1 MFTRIAS
8 KGMNGRSQKRPCA
21 KVVCSSSAIPDERN
35 AKMSKLAACIAA
47 ASKRILSVGS
57 GDGSQ
62 QAATVRAGHS
72 NLVTTFY
79 DSKAEVLRKYPPA
92 TEAVAY
98 LESHCKVAYEID
110 ATKLQT
116 YNLGMFDLIFFTFPH
131 TGVPNNDPNNVTS
144 NQSLLR
150 EFLASATSMLNPQG
164 HIEVTIKSGVP
175 YDQWQLPSLL
185 QRECGLVLSDTQPLD
200 KSLFP
205 GYAHRLTKGM
215 QGSLLEVKDTN
226 AKVYTFKREDD
237 TTSRSAVSDAVLR
250 GTSLSI
256 VFIQQDSLT
265 DKEVDCFARA
275 ILRNAG
281 TRTFTVL
288 DIRREFEAEIRPDT
302 RQLNRVLYAGVKRG
316 ANASDS
322 ELSTDSEFFMIL
334 APSGPSS
341 KPRWRLA

>member
-1 MFTRIAS
+1 
-8 KGMNGRSQKRPCA
+8 
-21 KVVCSSSAIPDERN
+21 
-35 AKMSKLAACIAA
+35 MSKLAACIAA

-92 TEAVAY
+92 TKTVAY
-98 LESHCKVAYEID
+98 LESHCQVAYEID

-116 YNLGMFDLIFFTFPH
+116 YSLGMFDLIFFTFPH
-131 TGVPNNDPNNVTS
+131 TGVPNDDPNNVTS

-175 YDQWQLPSLL
+175 YDRWQLPSLL

-215 QGSLLEVKDTN
+215 QGSLRKVKDTN
-226 AKVYTFKREDD
+226 AKVYTFQREGD
-237 TTSRSAVSDAVLR
+237 TTSKSAVSDAVLS
-250 GTSLSI
+250 GTSMLSI

-288 DIRREFEAEIRPDT
+288 DIRREFEDEIKPDT
-302 RQLNRVLYAGVKRG
+302 RQLNRVLYAGVKRPIKRR

-322 ELSTDSEFFMIL
+322 ELSSDSEFFMML

>member
-1 MFTRIAS
+1 
-8 KGMNGRSQKRPCA
+8 
-21 KVVCSSSAIPDERN
+21 
-35 AKMSKLAACIAA
+35 MSKLAACIAA

-116 YNLGMFDLIFFTFPH
+116 YSLGMFDLIFFTFPH
-131 TGVPNNDPNNVTS
+131 TGVPNDDPNNVTS

-175 YDQWQLPSLL
+175 YDRWQLPSLL

-215 QGSLLEVKDTN
+215 HGSLLEVKDTN
-226 AKVYTFKREDD
+226 AKVYTFQREGD
-237 TTSRSAVSDAVLR
+237 TTSKSAVSDAVP
-250 GTSLSI
+250 LSI

-288 DIRREFEAEIRPDT
+288 DIRREFEDEIKPDT

-316 ANASDS
+316 ATASDS
-322 ELSTDSEFFMIL
+322 ELSTDSEFFMML